1 MTAVDPDPLPGA
13 ELATFVAA
21 MDAASVHGAADALDL
36 TASAVTKRLQSLERR
51 LGVTLFERGRFGLR
65 STPAGR
71 LLYPEARQALAALAG
86 ARASITAARD
96 EHEHLLSITASH
108 TIGEFLLP
116 DWLAGFRVAAPG
128 IRAQVDIVNSPG
140 VVTAI
145 RDHDAH
151 VGLVEG
157 VDDLTG
163 LETISVYDDE
173 LVAVVA
179 AGHPWARRRGVR
191 ARELTGESFISR
203 EARSGTRAVADAA
216 LAAAGLELSP
226 ALEVASI
233 QSVKRALA
241 NGGFALMSPL
251 AVQAELQAG
260 VVRAVPVRDL
270 PLTRH
275 LHAIRDPRHKPGRAA
290 STFWRWLRAQVIP
303 GS

>member
-1 MTAVDPDPLPGA
+1 MTVVDPDPLPGA

-65 STPAGR
+65 STAAGR

-86 ARASITAARD
+86 ARASVTAARD
-96 EHEHLLSITASH
+96 EHEHLLSLAASH
-108 TIGEFLLP
+108 TVGEFLLP
-116 DWLAGFRVAAPG
+116 DWLAGFRAAAPG
-128 IRAQVDIVNSPG
+128 IRAQVDVVNSSG

-145 RDHDAH
+145 REHEAQI
-151 VGLVEG
+151 GFVEG

-163 LETISVYDDE
+163 LEAICVNDDE
-173 LVAVVA
+173 LVVIIA
-179 AGHPWARRRGVR
+179 AAHPWARRRSVR
-191 ARELTGESFISR
+191 ARELTAESFISR

-226 ALEVASI
+226 TLEVASI

-241 NGGFALMSPL
+241 TGGFALMSPL
-251 AVQAELQAG
+251 AVQVELHAG
-260 VVRAVPVRDL
+260 VLRALPVRDL
-270 PLTRH
+270 PLPRH
-275 LHAIRDPRHKPGRAA
+275 LQAIRDPRHKPGRAA
-290 STFWRWLRAQVIP
+290 STFWRWLRAHVNP
-303 GS
+303 DR